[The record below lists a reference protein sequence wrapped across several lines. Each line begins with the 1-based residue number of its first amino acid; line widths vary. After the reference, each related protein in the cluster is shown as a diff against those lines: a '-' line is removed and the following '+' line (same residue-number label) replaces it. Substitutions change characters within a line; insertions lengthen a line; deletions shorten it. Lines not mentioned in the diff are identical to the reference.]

1 MNPTKSASYR
11 RPRESGGPGQQYRH
25 INYLAST
32 SGRRFAAR
40 PWVPAFAGTTTEIQ
54 HIGKHQ
60 FISGQALRR
69 RDAPSRRTLDS
80 DPALPLIRRFLL
92 RRADKFFAHR
102 DEFLGGRRVDADCLV
117 EHPLGGAAF
126 DRD

>member
-25 INYLAST
+25 INHLAST

-60 FISGQALRR
+60 FISGQALRMTKLFY
-69 RDAPSRRTLDS
+69 AIQE
-80 DPALPLIRRFLL
+80 IR
-92 RRADKFFAHR
+92 
-102 DEFLGGRRVDADCLV
+102 
-117 EHPLGGAAF
+117 HPEEARSAVSKGARWSCSA
-126 DRD
+126 

>member
-25 INYLAST
+25 INHLAST

-54 HIGKHQ
+54 HIGKYK
-60 FISGQALRR
+60 FISGQALRSG
-69 RDAPSRRTLDS
+69 A
-80 DPALPLIRRFLL
+80 AKL
-92 RRADKFFAHR
+92 RRVSK
-102 DEFLGGRRVDADCLV
+102 DADSACSDCFPRSQQLIEEFRDV
-117 EHPLGGAAF
+117 VGAPVQDGA
-126 DRD
+126 